1 MKGPH
6 TDQNPLLFIT
16 KRKRKMTGKR
26 LETFNQFWEVFNY
39 KRGKAEAGDAW
50 LDIPLLTDKIV
61 EDILLAARKENSR
74 RQRLLDANRTPK
86 MAQGWITAR
95 RWEDDYGDVDVK
107 PAKQQN
113 LPPIEKMHR
122 AYQILCEDGKIKK
135 GKFHDYCYLNK
146 MPPGDIEAV
155 MNKYNM
161 VYDTD
166 KLTQGIG

>member
-6 TDQNPLLFIT
+6 TDQSPLLFIT
-16 KRKRKMTGKR
+16 KRKRKLQGKR

-61 EDILLAARKENSR
+61 EDILLAARKESSR

-86 MAQGWITAR
+86 MAQGWLSSR

-107 PAKQQN
+107 PGKKQTMT
-113 LPPIEKMHR
+113 PVDMMYE
-122 AYQILCEDGKIKK
+122 AYNMLVTYGEDRFLK
-135 GKFHDYCYLNK
+135 YCANNG
-146 MPPGDIEAV
+146 MPDGDIQAV
-155 MNKYNM
+155 KFKHQGK
-161 VYDTD
+161 YDTD
-166 KLTQGIG
+166 KLIGGIG